1 VLDLVGASLNA
12 GGRVRRGLGVVLSLS
27 AMGTAWLLPPRLQVL
42 RCFSVLLTF
51 VSLMRNVD
59 LLRVDWP
66 LGRRLVHVLSIVDT
80 RRLTPVP
87 PGLDKDSL
95 IAAVGWNALAWPVYY
110 LVLPLASRFTGAGYW
125 AFRWSA
131 ALVFI
136 YAVSAGAYPLG
147 RLVYRAIGFTT
158 PPLHVAPA
166 AAKSVQEF
174 WGERWNRIVSG
185 WLGDTFFRP
194 LARRRHPLIGALLAF
209 IASALLHAYL
219 IFVVAPVFW
228 ALVTLAFFVLQ
239 AFIIGAEKLLK
250 IRTWRPWAAHA
261 WTIAWM
267 VGLSPMF
274 SEPGMRAIGV

>member
-1 VLDLVGASLNA
+1 
-12 GGRVRRGLGVVLSLS
+12 VLSLA
-27 AMGTAWLLPPRLQVL
+27 AMGTAWLLPERLQIL

-59 LLRVDWP
+59 LLRVGWP
-66 LGRRLVHVLSIVDT
+66 FARRLVHVLSVVDT
-80 RRLTPVP
+80 RRLTPAP
-87 PGLDKDSL
+87 RALDTENL
-95 IAAVGWNALAWPVYY
+95 LAAVGWNAVAWPAYY
-110 LVLPLASRFTGAGYW
+110 LVLPLASHFVGAGYW

-147 RLVYRAIGFTT
+147 RVVYRAIGFTT

-209 IASALLHAYL
+209 VASALLHAYL
-219 IFVVAPVFW
+219 ILVVAPLFW
-228 ALVTLAFFVLQ
+228 ALVTLAFFVGQ
-239 AFIIGAEKLLK
+239 AVIIGMERVLK
-250 IRTWRPWAAHA
+250 DRTWRPWAAHV

-274 SEPGMRAIGV
+274 SEPGMRAIGVSR